1 MGLAMLEADVPIDQE
16 WIDAGSWTVDIGG
29 RRFPAVASLRPL
41 YDPRNE
47 RIRA

>member
-16 WIDAGSWTVDIGG
+16 WLDAGTWTVDIGG
-29 RRFPAVASLRPL
+29 RQFPAVTSLRPL